1 MSEYDPKRIVSDT
14 GPLISLEKIT
24 GGYLFIRRLY
34 NRLIVP
40 PAVLLELAAGAFES
54 EAAYLRHY
62 EIEDLI
68 AVQSPSEVE
77 AENMAARP
85 LDEGER
91 QAIRLARELGLPLL
105 IEEQAGR
112 EVARE
117 MAVPISGIAGQLLRA
132 VRKQAVVPE
141 EAEGMLVQ
149 LRAAGRINRQVFEA
163 VRCAMGEEG

>member
-1 MSEYDPKRIVSDT
+1 MSPVRSRRIVSDT

-24 GGYLFIRRLY
+24 GGYRFIRQLY
-34 NRLIVP
+34 DRLIVP
-40 PAVLLELAAGAFES
+40 PAVLSELAAGAFES
-54 EAAYLRHY
+54 ETAYLRHY

-68 AVQSPSEVE
+68 EVRSPSEPE
-77 AENMAARP
+77 AGGVAACR

-91 QAIRLARELGLPLL
+91 RAIRLAQELGLALL

-117 MAVPISGIAGQLLRA
+117 MGLSISGIAGQLLRA
-132 VRKQAVVPE
+132 AREGAVTPE
-141 EAEGMLVQ
+141 EAQEMLTQ

-163 VRCAMGEEG
+163 VRSAISDEV